1 MRRPEI
7 TNPLERDATRSR
19 AADIGVLAL
28 RVGVGGLM
36 AAHGAQKL
44 FGSFDGPGLSGMAG
58 WLESMGLKPGKA
70 WAGLAGASEFGGGAL
85 TALGLGGP
93 VGPIAMQ
100 GAMATAARQ
109 AHWQLPVFAASGG
122 PEVPVLYSVAG
133 AALALTGPGRYSLD
147 RALGVRVPLSV
158 ALATG
163 VGVAAG
169 VALAESMTAKAK
181 AAQPAGDA
189 DAAESGTTA
198 GEAGGEDAL
207 VDESVGASDTSVED
221 GASHADDIAVTPS
234 ADEAT
239 GAVVI

>member
-1 MRRPEI
+1 MRRLEI
-7 TNPLERDATRSR
+7 TNPLSRDVARGR
-19 AADIGVLAL
+19 AADVGILAL

-36 AAHGAQKL
+36 AGHGAQKL
-44 FGSFDGPGLSGMAG
+44 FGSWGGAGLSGMAG

-109 AHWQLPVFAASGG
+109 AHWQLPVFAQSGG
-122 PEVPVLYSVAG
+122 PEVPLLYSVAG

-147 RALGVRVPLSV
+147 RALGVKVPLSV

-181 AAQPAGDA
+181 AARPPADT
-189 DAAESGTTA
+189 DEAAATSAEDGS
-198 GEAGGEDAL
+198 EDAL
-207 VDESVGASDTSVED
+207 VDESVGAPDTSLED
-221 GASHADDIAVTPS
+221 GASHTDDIAVTPS
-234 ADEAT
+234 TDEAT
-239 GAVVI
+239 DAVVI